1 MQSKTNTQILLQQF
15 KRSEQDRKAY
25 IVQKEELEAEL
36 ASRLRSEDINIA
48 KIQESENELA
58 SRIKTEST
66 MADEIRSLKVW
77 APFFSA
83 LESGRPDS

>member
-36 ASRLRSEDINIA
+36 ASKA
-48 KIQESENELA
+48 KIGGYKYCEN
-58 SRIKTEST
+58 SRVEKRTCIKNKNREHN
-66 MADEIRSLKVW
+66 
-77 APFFSA
+77 
-83 LESGRPDS
+83 GG